1 MVFSL
6 VDAAQQWINDNVR
19 DREEQNGNA
28 QSEQVCVLNP
38 FVFRETP

>member
-19 DREEQNGNA
+19 DREEQNDNS
-28 QSEQVCVLNP
+28 QTEQVGVLKG
-38 FVFRETP
+38 